1 MKYFFPPLLL
11 LSLAGCAKDDPAL
24 PNDAPDRTVVCRA
37 GDGTR
42 SAPEPGTLA
51 LGRQLEKPLL
61 ARKHAGGDDGP
72 SQPQFTQCRYG
83 TDDRYDFEDYKRLKA
98 KIHMPTHLYV
108 RFNPRTAGD
117 LERLLA
123 DTTLT
128 LFPFPLDQEIL
139 GEGAMPRRPA
149 KLDLETGKV
158 SFAGPVEPLYAVV
171 PVYQELPEEVA
182 SQVLDKFF
190 LPRRIDDRMTDDDG
204 HRAAFG

>member
-1 MKYFFPPLLL
+1 MKYFFPLLLL

-51 LGRQLEKPLL
+51 LGRQLENPFSLENMQEAMTAL
-61 ARKHAGGDDGP
+61 RSRSLPNAGTG
-72 SQPQFTQCRYG
+72 QMTG
-83 TDDRYDFEDYKRLKA
+83 TILEDYKRLKA

-158 SFAGPVEPLYAVV
+158 SFAGPVGAALCRGARLSGASRGGREPGV
-171 PVYQELPEEVA
+171 
-182 SQVLDKFF
+182 
-190 LPRRIDDRMTDDDG
+190 G
-204 HRAAFG
+204 